1 MAVLRE
7 VIERDRYFMSP
18 RVKRLRA
25 ILGQAGA
32 AAPTTAVHRSKA
44 GRRAKPFAGN
54 PREVSNSVSMNFV
67 DFRAALQRSCRLWFW
82 GENVMSDV
90 IPFPTIDP
98 DVQAFARACA
108 AWDACDYEKAQQL
121 DPKHA
126 HAAEALKRLK
136 N

>member
-1 MAVLRE
+1 VAVLRE

-67 DFRAALQRSCRLWFW
+67 DFRAALQRSCRLWYW
-82 GENVMSDV
+82 GRTLCRM
-90 IPFPTIDP
+90 
-98 DVQAFARACA
+98 
-108 AWDACDYEKAQQL
+108 
-121 DPKHA
+121 
-126 HAAEALKRLK
+126 
-136 N
+136 